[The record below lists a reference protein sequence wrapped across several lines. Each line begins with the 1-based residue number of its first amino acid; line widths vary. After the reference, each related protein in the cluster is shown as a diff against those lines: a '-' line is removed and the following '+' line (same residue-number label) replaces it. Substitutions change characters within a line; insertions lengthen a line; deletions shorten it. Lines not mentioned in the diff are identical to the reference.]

1 MTETLMRAAGVE
13 AFGEP
18 VRELTVPVP
27 EPAADEVLIRVGAA
41 AVNPADLGMVAG
53 RYRWADPVRFP
64 LIPGYD
70 VAGWRVDTG
79 APVVGFTLHKAT
91 QRGGYAQ
98 FVALPAAL
106 VAPLPASADITS
118 AAALPLAGLTAL
130 QSLSALGPDVRTLLI
145 NGARGAVGTFAAQLA
160 TARGITVI
168 SDLSDLSVTPD
179 AALDVVGGPA
189 AQAAFDRVRDG
200 GRYVTV
206 VPEYWIPGGP
216 FTPARGITPAVISVG
231 FDRSALLELVRAF
244 ADGHLRPKVGTVLP
258 LSEAAQAHRIAARA
272 EGAPRITGKVIL
284 APDL

>member
-1 MTETLMRAAGVE
+1 MSDVVMRAAGVE

-18 VRELTVPVP
+18 LHELTVPMP

-64 LIPGYD
+64 LVPGYD

-79 APVVGFTLHKAT
+79 EPVVGFTLHKAT

-98 FVALPAAL
+98 FVALPSAL
-106 VAPLPASADITS
+106 VAPLPASADIT
-118 AAALPLAGLTAL
+118 AAAAVPLAGLTAL
-130 QSLSALGPDVRTLLI
+130 QSLDALGPGVRTLLI
-145 NGARGAVGTFAAQLA
+145 NGTRGAVGGFAAQLA
-160 TARGITVI
+160 AARGISVV
-168 SDLSDLSVTPD
+168 SDVSVTVD
-179 AALDVVGGPA
+179 AALDVAGGAA

-216 FTPARGITPAVISVG
+216 FTPARGITPEVISVG
-231 FDRSALLELVRAF
+231 FDRSALLDLVRAF
-244 ADGHLRPKVGTVLP
+244 SDGALQPRIGTVLP
-258 LSEAAQAHRIAARA
+258 LSSAAQAHRIAARA
-272 EGAPRITGKVIL
+272 PGAPRITGKVIL